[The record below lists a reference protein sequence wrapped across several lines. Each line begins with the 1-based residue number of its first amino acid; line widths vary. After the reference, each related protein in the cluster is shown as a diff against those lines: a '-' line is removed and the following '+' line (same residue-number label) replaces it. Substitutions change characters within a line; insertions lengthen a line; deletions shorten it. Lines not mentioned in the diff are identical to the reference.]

1 VNFQKRRRLANYD
14 YKTSASYFITICTIQ
29 RLNCFWKKDVFQN
42 TDAIELTEQGF
53 CVKNAIETIEQ
64 AYPCVFLDHYTIMP
78 NHIHLL
84 LTLNDSETSVS
95 SIINQTKGKITRQS
109 GYSVF
114 QKSFYDHIIRT
125 PAEFERVWDYIE
137 NNPRKWNEDMYYLQ

>member
-1 VNFQKRRRLANYD
+1 
-14 YKTSASYFITICTIQ
+14 
-29 RLNCFWKKDVFQN
+29 
-42 TDAIELTEQGF
+42 
-53 CVKNAIETIEQ
+53 
-64 AYPCVFLDHYTIMP
+64 MP

>member
-1 VNFQKRRRLANYD
+1 
-14 YKTSASYFITICTIQ
+14 
-29 RLNCFWKKDVFQN
+29 
-42 TDAIELTEQGF
+42 
-53 CVKNAIETIEQ
+53 
-64 AYPCVFLDHYTIMP
+64 MP

-95 SIINQTKGKITRQS
+95 SIINQIKGKITRQL

-114 QKSFYDHIIRT
+114 QKSFHDHIIRT

>member
-1 VNFQKRRRLANYD
+1 MNFQKRRRLANYD

>member
-1 VNFQKRRRLANYD
+1 VKFQKRRRLANYD
-14 YKTSASYFITICTIQ
+14 YKTSASYFIKICTIQ

-42 TDAIELTEQGF
+42 ADAIELTEQGF

-95 SIINQTKGKITRQS
+95 SIINQTKGKITRQL

-114 QKSFYDHIIRT
+114 QKSFHDHVIRT

>member
-1 VNFQKRRRLANYD
+1 MKFQKRRRLANYD

-95 SIINQTKGKITRQS
+95 SIVNQTKGKITRQL

-114 QKSFYDHIIRT
+114 QKSFHDHIIRT

-137 NNPRKWNEDMYYLQ
+137 NNPRKRNEDMYYLQ

>member
-1 VNFQKRRRLANYD
+1 MKYQKRRRLANYD
-14 YKTSASYFITICTIQ
+14 YKTSASCFITICTIQ

-53 CVKNAIETIEQ
+53 CVKNAIETIEH

-95 SIINQTKGKITRQS
+95 SIINQTKGKITRQL

-114 QKSFYDHIIRT
+114 QKSFHDHIIRT

>member
-1 VNFQKRRRLANYD
+1 MKFQKRRRLANYD

-95 SIINQTKGKITRQS
+95 SIVNQTKGKITRQL

-114 QKSFYDHIIRT
+114 QKSFHDHIIRT